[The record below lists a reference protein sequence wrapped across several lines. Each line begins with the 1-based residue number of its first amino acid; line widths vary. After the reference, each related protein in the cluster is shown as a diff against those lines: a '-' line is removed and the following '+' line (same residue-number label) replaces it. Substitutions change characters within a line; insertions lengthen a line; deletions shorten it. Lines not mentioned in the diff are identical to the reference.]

1 MRIFPDIKFSRSEL
15 HEIATHVANPAVQ
28 KYLQS
33 LAYNAGVD
41 ICMSARKEGESP
53 ESFLERVAYVKG
65 GLGVIE
71 TLLAI
76 EAAPAPGPV

>member
-1 MRIFPDIKFSRSEL
+1 MRIFPDIKFTRSEM
-15 HEIATHVANPAVQ
+15 HEIATHIANPAVQ

-41 ICMSARKEGESP
+41 ICMSEQREGESP
-53 ESFLERVAYVKG
+53 ESYLARVAYVKG

-76 EAAPAPGPV
+76 EAAPVPSAS

>member
-1 MRIFPDIKFSRSEL
+1 MKIFPEIKFTRSEM
-15 HEIATHVANPAVQ
+15 HEIATHMANPAVQ

-33 LAYNAGVD
+33 LAYNAGAD
-41 ICMSARKEGESP
+41 ICMSEQKEGESA
-53 ESFLERVAYVKG
+53 ESYLTRVAYVKG

-76 EAAPAPGPV
+76 EAAPQPAA